1 MRKEKCCGAIV
12 FHDGKFLLVKH
23 KNGGHIAFPKG
34 HMERGESEEDTA
46 IREVFEETGLNI
58 KIIDGFRYEM
68 VYKIYNNTLKK
79 VVFFQGEKISGKE
92 KTQEDEISDLM
103 WVTYEEA
110 YKLLTHEDSKKMLNS
125 FMDYQ
130 KVCI

>member
-1 MRKEKCCGAIV
+1 MKKEKCCGAIV
-12 FHDGKFLLVKH
+12 SHDGKVLLVKH

-34 HMERGESEEDTA
+34 HMEYGESEKETA

-68 VYKIYNNTLKK
+68 VYRIYNNALKK
-79 VVFFQGEKISGKE
+79 VVFFQGEKISGVE
-92 KTQEDEISDLM
+92 KAQEEEISELM
-103 WVTYEEA
+103 WVPYEEA

-125 FMDYQ
+125 FIEYQ
-130 KVCI
+130 KVYI

>member
-1 MRKEKCCGAIV
+1 MRMEKCCGAIV
-12 FHDGKFLLVKH
+12 FHDGKVLLIKH

-34 HMERGESEEDTA
+34 HMECGESEEDTA